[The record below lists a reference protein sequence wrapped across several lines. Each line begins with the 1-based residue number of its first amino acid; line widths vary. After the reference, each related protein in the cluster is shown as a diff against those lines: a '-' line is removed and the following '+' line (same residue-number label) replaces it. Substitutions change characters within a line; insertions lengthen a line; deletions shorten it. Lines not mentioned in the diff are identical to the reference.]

1 LENDILKV
9 VFDEKGNVVSIFDK
23 RTNQESMAKASR
35 VAIIDENEHDT
46 WSHGKNYF
54 NKEIGVFE
62 CEQVEK
68 LESNVVKET
77 VKVCSSYGKSELT
90 QYYTLH
96 AGEDFVRVKVKLNW
110 NEKHKMLKFVFP
122 VKANKPTSLYEIPF
136 GALER
141 PCNGEEE
148 PALTWAMVGD
158 ADNGLAVLNDSKYSY
173 SANGNELALTGIR
186 SPIYCDHG
194 LKRSTESNYTDQ
206 GICEFSYALMPATT
220 QDVARITK
228 RALQLNTPLTAIM
241 ENHHNGCLPISYQG
255 IAISQENIVLSAF
268 KKAEDGE
275 GYVLRAY
282 ECAGKAV
289 SCEIDC
295 KTLGVYT
302 VDFTPYEAK
311 TLRIQNG
318 KIKEVLFTEYDL
330 SES

>member
-1 LENDILKV
+1 
-9 VFDEKGNVVSIFDK
+9 
-23 RTNQESMAKASR
+23 M
-35 VAIIDENEHDT
+35 
-46 WSHGKNYF
+46 
-54 NKEIGVFE
+54 
-62 CEQVEK
+62 
-68 LESNVVKET
+68 
-77 VKVCSSYGKSELT
+77 
-90 QYYTLH
+90 
-96 AGEDFVRVKVKLNW
+96 
-110 NEKHKMLKFVFP
+110 
-122 VKANKPTSLYEIPF
+122 
-136 GALER
+136 
-141 PCNGEEE
+141 
-148 PALTWAMVGD
+148 
-158 ADNGLAVLNDSKYSY
+158 
-173 SANGNELALTGIR
+173 TGIR

-295 KTLGVYT
+295 KKLGVYT

-330 SES
+330 SE